1 MPRGERESSDTMKA
15 DHGSHD
21 MLMTC
26 SVGCGRERSL
36 KRMTRGKWVGTAGA
50 VLLTLSL
57 EEPALSAETF
67 KVAVIDQQ
75 AVMEKSKSGKRAL
88 DALKEFS
95 ASRQR
100 IVAADDEE
108 LKKLEKELKAQE
120 GGLSEAARREKQE
133 LFRTKL
139 ENYQRRLQDFNRE
152 IQAKQKELVE
162 EYQNKI
168 GKAAAAVAE
177 KAGYSV
183 VLDKGNDATLR
194 IVLYH
199 QKAIDLTDQVAKEF
213 DRRYP

>member
-1 MPRGERESSDTMKA
+1 MNKQGVMERWKP
-15 DHGSHD
+15 
-21 MLMTC
+21 
-26 SVGCGRERSL
+26 GRRRL
-36 KRMTRGKWVGTAGA
+36 KRLKD
-50 VLLTLSL
+50 S
-57 EEPALSAETF
+57 SA
-67 KVAVIDQQ
+67 
-75 AVMEKSKSGKRAL
+75 SGKGMAAAKTKKLRSPKKG
-88 DALKEFS
+88 LK
-95 ASRQR
+95 
-100 IVAADDEE
+100 
-108 LKKLEKELKAQE
+108 LKK

-183 VLDKGNDATLR
+183 VLEKGNDATR
-194 IVLYH
+194 RSARYD

>member
-1 MPRGERESSDTMKA
+1 MGRQVVREWSKCDRR
-15 DHGSHD
+15 D
-21 MLMTC
+21 MI
-26 SVGCGRERSL
+26 
-36 KRMTRGKWVGTAGA
+36 
-50 VLLTLSL
+50 
-57 EEPALSAETF
+57 ALR
-67 KVAVIDQQ
+67 Q
-75 AVMEKSKSGKRAL
+75 L
-88 DALKEFS
+88 C
-95 ASRQR
+95 ASRQL
-100 IVAADDEE
+100 ICGAEDEE

>member
-1 MPRGERESSDTMKA
+1 
-15 DHGSHD
+15 
-21 MLMTC
+21 
-26 SVGCGRERSL
+26 
-36 KRMTRGKWVGTAGA
+36 MTRGKWVATAGA

-57 EEPALSAETF
+57 EGPGLSAESF

-75 AVMEKSKSGKRAL
+75 AVLEKSKSGRRAL

-100 IVAADDEE
+100 IVSADDEE

-120 GGLSEAARREKQE
+120 AGLSEATRREKQE

-162 EYQNKI
+162 DYQKKI

-177 KAGYSV
+177 KAGYSMV
-183 VLDKGNDATLR
+183 IDKGSDTSLR

-199 QKAIDLTDQVAKEF
+199 QKAIDLTDQVVKEF
-213 DRRYP
+213 DRRNP

>member
-1 MPRGERESSDTMKA
+1 MGLHCVRKSNELARMKRGTWFAM
-15 DHGSHD
+15 
-21 MLMTC
+21 
-26 SVGCGRERSL
+26 
-36 KRMTRGKWVGTAGA
+36 AGA

-57 EEPALSAETF
+57 EGPCLSAESF

-75 AVMEKSKSGKRAL
+75 AVLAKSKSGKRAL
-88 DALKEFS
+88 EAIKEFS

-100 IVAADDEE
+100 IVSADDEE

-120 GGLSEAARREKQE
+120 AGLSEAARRGKQE

-139 ENYQRRLQDFNRE
+139 ESYQRRLQDFNRE

-162 EYQNKI
+162 EYQKQI

-177 KAGYSV
+177 KAGYSM
-183 VLDKGNDATLR
+183 VLDKGSDASLR
-194 IVLYH
+194 IVLYTH
-199 QKAIDLTDQVAKEF
+199 KAIDLTDQVVKEF